1 MSFQRISQIIVG
13 SALALTLLPVSAQAQ
28 TIGFGSLGYTGACN
42 WSGGAIDIKGHQGY
56 SFFGLRPLDITNY
69 HDVCWKPWGQQH
81 GYTTGGTN
89 LADVVA
95 LGFGDAQVQR
105 VNASDAFTLKSLV
118 FGAGWS
124 DATVRVRGY
133 QGLRDNNPL
142 QMFQQSQLLSSGA
155 LVTMDLGAFGNS
167 NINYFMIDV
176 LDWGASEY
184 VAWSDPNIMRADRT
198 YFVSQLTVG
207 DAVSEPIVVPEPG
220 SVALLGLG
228 LLGLGAAARRRTAR

>member
-1 MSFQRISQIIVG
+1 MSFQRISQIIAG
-13 SALALTLLPVSAQAQ
+13 SALALALLPGSAQAQ
-28 TIGFGSLGYTGACN
+28 TIEFGSLGY
-42 WSGGAIDIKGHQGY
+42 GGDCDWDGGPVDIKGHQGF
-56 SFFGLRPLDITNY
+56 SFFGLRALDVTNY
-69 HDVCWKPWGQQH
+69 QTQCWKQTGQQH
-81 GYTTGGTN
+81 GYVSGGAN

-105 VNASDAFTLKSLV
+105 VNATEAFTLKSLV

-133 QGLRDNNPL
+133 QGLRSNNPL
-142 QMFQQSQLLSSGA
+142 QMFQQSQLLSAGS
-155 LVTMDLGAFGNS
+155 LVTMDLGAFGNT

-176 LDWGASEY
+176 LNWGTSEY
-184 VAWSDPNIMRADRT
+184 VAWSDPNVMRADRT
-198 YFVSQLTVG
+198 YFVSQLMVG

-220 SVALLGLG
+220 SMALLGLG